1 MQSIQSRRCFLA
13 ALSSTGVTGLIGA
26 RNVFAEEAAPETTRL
41 RLIQVPSICMVAQFI
56 AEELLRREGFTDVQ
70 YIKKPGAKGIETA
83 LASGEA
89 DINMHFNARIITLLD
104 AGAPIVIL
112 AGGHLGCFELFGTD
126 RVRAIRDLKGK
137 TVAVL
142 ELESGQQAF
151 IAIMAAHVG
160 LDPRKDI
167 NWVAQSPVESM
178 RQLADGKIDAFLG
191 FPPEPQQL
199 RAMKAKS
206 IHVVV
211 NSMVDRP
218 WSQYFCCMV
227 AGNREFVKKHPVA
240 TKRALRA
247 ILSASE
253 LVEREPERTARFLVD
268 RGFTENYDYALD
280 ALTEMKMAFTAWREY
295 DPEDTIRFYALRLR
309 EAGMIKSSPN
319 QIIAAGT
326 DWRFLNEIKR
336 NLKRI

>member
-1 MQSIQSRRCFLA
+1 MIQNRRRFLA
-13 ALSSTGVTGLIGA
+13 TLSSAGAAGLIGVPQSSA
-26 RNVFAEEAAPETTRL
+26 QEAPPETTTL
-41 RLIQVPSICMVAQFI
+41 RLIQAPTICQAAQFM
-56 AEELLRREGFTDVQ
+56 ADEFLRREGFTNVQ

-89 DINMHFNARIITLLD
+89 DINMHFNARIIMRVE
-104 AGAPIVIL
+104 AGDPIVIL
-112 AGGHLGCFELFGTD
+112 AGGHLGCFELFSTD
-126 RVRAIRDLKGK
+126 RVRSIRDLKGK

-142 ELESGQQAF
+142 ELDSAQHAF

-191 FPPEPQQL
+191 FPPQPQQL
-199 RAMKAKS
+199 RAMKTKS
-206 IHVVV
+206 FHVVV
-211 NSMVDRP
+211 NSMMDRP

-227 AGNREFVKKHPVA
+227 VGNQEFVKKHPVA

-247 ILSASE
+247 ILNASD
-253 LVEREPERTARFLVD
+253 VVDREPERTARFLVD
-268 RGFTENYDYALD
+268 RGFTENYDYALE

-309 EAGMIKSSPN
+309 EVGMIKSSPN
-319 QIIAAGT
+319 EIIAAGT

-336 NLKRI
+336 ELKG

>member
-1 MQSIQSRRCFLA
+1 MQTIQSRRRFLA
-13 ALSSTGVTGLIGA
+13 TLSSAGAAGLIGA
-26 RNVFAEEAAPETTRL
+26 RNSFAEEAPPETTRL
-41 RLIQVPSICMVAQFI
+41 RLIQAPSICQAAQFM
-56 AEELLRREGFTDVQ
+56 AEELLQREGFTDVQ
-70 YIKKPGAKGIETA
+70 YIKKPGAKSIETG

-89 DINMHFNARIITLLD
+89 DINMHFNARLIMRVE
-104 AGAPIVIL
+104 AGDPIVIL

-142 ELESGQQAF
+142 ELESSQHAF
-151 IAIMAAHVG
+151 IAAMAAHVG

-167 NWVAQSPVESM
+167 NWVAQAPVESM

-191 FPPEPQQL
+191 FPPEPQKL
-199 RAMKAKS
+199 RGMKAKS
-206 IHVVV
+206 VHVVV
-211 NSMVDRP
+211 NSMMDRP

-247 ILSASE
+247 ILNASD
-253 LVEREPERTARFLVD
+253 VIDREPERTARFLVD
-268 RGFTENYDYALD
+268 RGFTENYDYAFE

-295 DPEDTIRFYALRLR
+295 DPDDTIRFYALRLR
-309 EAGMIKSSPN
+309 EAGMIKWSPN
-319 QIIAAGT
+319 AIIAAGT

-336 NLKRI
+336 ELKG